1 MKGGSEMFDTLK
13 FKIGNGFST
22 HIRYAHTERNT
33 EDERTYYKTLL
44 VLCRLT
50 IVGIDMQGIV
60 VHCEHT
66 EKCIIILGNCTSRP
80 MFVHITDLKFFETS
94 AILHFCITFVSC
106 RHGAWPFL
114 PYNHHSYILYLSNN
128 WRAITRR

>member
-66 EKCIIILGNCTSRP
+66 EKCILILGNCTSRP

-94 AILHFCITFVSC
+94 AILHITPPISYTSPTIGG
-106 RHGAWPFL
+106 RL
-114 PYNHHSYILYLSNN
+114 PGVESR
-128 WRAITRR
+128 WFPR